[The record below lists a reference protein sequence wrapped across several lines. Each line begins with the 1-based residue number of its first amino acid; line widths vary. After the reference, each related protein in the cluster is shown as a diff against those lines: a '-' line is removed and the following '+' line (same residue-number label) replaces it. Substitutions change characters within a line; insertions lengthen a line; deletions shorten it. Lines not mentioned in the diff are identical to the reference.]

1 MYLQNPT
8 RKQKNITF
16 FFLLQIKDSDS
27 NPILEDSLE
36 PNKKAASNT
45 KCFHLS
51 VAFKI
56 LGFYYFHL

>member
-1 MYLQNPT
+1 M
-8 RKQKNITF
+8 
-16 FFLLQIKDSDS
+16 QIKDSDS

-36 PNKKAASNT
+36 PNRKAATNT

-56 LGFYYFHL
+56 LGFYYFRL